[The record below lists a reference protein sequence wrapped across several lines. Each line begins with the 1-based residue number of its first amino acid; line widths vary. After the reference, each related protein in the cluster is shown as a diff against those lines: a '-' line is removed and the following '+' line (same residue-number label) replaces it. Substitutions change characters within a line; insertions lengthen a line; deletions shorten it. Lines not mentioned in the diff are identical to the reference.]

1 MRFLITGATGKV
13 GNAVAR
19 RLAERE
25 DEVVALVRNPAKA
38 RDLLPAGVG
47 LAQGDVTDPDSVR
60 TGGRG
65 RRRRVQ
71 LHGPVR
77 AVVRRTR
84 ASSTG

>member
-38 RDLLPAGVG
+38 RDLLPAGVD
-47 LAQGDVTDPDSVR
+47 LPKATSPTR
-60 TGGRG
+60 TRSG
-65 RRRRVQ
+65 RRS
-71 LHGPVR
+71 R
-77 AVVRRTR
+77 AST
-84 ASSTG
+84 ASSTAWGCSSNGSPIGASSTA